1 MQTPA
6 NHAVFLPEPDSVR
19 RSAREIELGQW
30 AIFTEIVRNG
40 HVVVLSFNQVADSY
54 TLMNMLL
61 DDRSRDA
68 VLQLF
73 RLGWLQVN
81 AYKSLYTLADY
92 ISSATNKTAKKG
104 ETFLFSWLPVQQNET
119 FLLGLIR
126 KAVTSSNTAMFPQQA
141 HPAPQDLWI
150 LNAEIDPLLADPNA
164 LTPQKRDVLRALK
177 KEIQEDYAR
186 RMSDIGKFISI
197 IVQLS
202 ATRPA
207 IHPKKEQTDIR
218 YDYLALL
225 HAILWMPNIP
235 WCECGLDPKLA
246 PLVEQAR
253 DQLRQMLRTPQWA
266 QLRSCNNR
274 SDWTDGLKEYKP
286 APSPGQTSPQRDALQ
301 MANALIDLC
310 YHYAS
315 EESVLQ
321 VLKHFDDSGLLPL
334 PALNQ
339 PHSRAAAKWLRHVN
353 ARRLFQRPD
362 FLTVF
367 VRHLNTYW
375 QGHRSLFLARDTD
388 ELLEY
393 RSVRHWHLWDD
404 PALCGGPDSAD
415 ILHTPDWNLALAT
428 VHNRPPTLPSAPPPC
443 TYPLQTKAFRPHWRR
458 WRFVHALGSGLG
470 LLASFLLILVLAHS
484 ETFLDTV
491 MCRIFP
497 LNLDQTSQ
505 MTRMLVSVLVTSALV
520 SLLSSL
526 IPWCVSQVRRGLAR
540 LRSSQPS
547 AGAFQ
552 IPDILDFYKKMG
564 RSLLGWVSTTV
575 LYRKKYRTLS
585 KSARR

>member
-81 AYKSLYTLADY
+81 AFGSYYTLADY
-92 ISSATNKTAKKG
+92 ISSVTTKKPEEK
-104 ETFLFSWLPVQQNET
+104 ETFLFSWLPVQQGET

-141 HPAPQDLWI
+141 HPAPRDLWI
-150 LNAEIDPLLADPNA
+150 LNAEIEPLLAAPNA
-164 LTPQKRDVLRALK
+164 LTPQEKEVLQALK

-202 ATRPA
+202 ATGPA
-207 IHPKKEQTDIR
+207 IHPKKDQTDIR

-225 HAILWMPNIP
+225 HAILWMPNIH
-235 WCECGLDPKLA
+235 WCACGLDPKLA

-253 DQLRQMLRTPQWA
+253 DQLRRLASTPEGRKLHLR
-266 QLRSCNNR
+266 NNR
-274 SDWTDGLKEYKP
+274 SDWSYKLK
-286 APSPGQTSPQRDALQ
+286 AFSAGQTSPQRDALQ

-315 EESVLQ
+315 EESVLH

-339 PHSRAAAKWLRHVN
+339 PHSRAAAKWLRHIN

-362 FLTVF
+362 FLTLF

-388 ELLEY
+388 ELLAY
-393 RSVRHWHLWDD
+393 RSVRHWHLWDY

-415 ILHTPDWNLALAT
+415 ILHTPDWYLALAT

-458 WRFVHALGSGLG
+458 WRFVHALGSGLE

-491 MCRIFP
+491 IGRIVP
-497 LNLDQTSQ
+497 LNLGQTSQ
-505 MTRMLVSVLVTSALV
+505 LTKMLVSVLVTSALV

-526 IPWCVSQVRRGLAR
+526 VPWCVSQVRRGVAR

-547 AGAFQ
+547 AGAFH

-575 LYRKKYRTLS
+575 LYRKKYRALS

>member
-81 AYKSLYTLADY
+81 AYGSYYTLADY
-92 ISSATNKTAKKG
+92 ISSVTTKKPEEK
-104 ETFLFSWLPVQQNET
+104 ETFLFSWLPVQQGET

-141 HPAPQDLWI
+141 HPAPRDLWI
-150 LNAEIDPLLADPNA
+150 LNAEIEPLLAAPNA
-164 LTPQKRDVLRALK
+164 LTPQEKEVLQALK

-202 ATRPA
+202 ATGPA
-207 IHPKKEQTDIR
+207 IHPKKDQTDIR

-225 HAILWMPNIP
+225 HAILWMPNIH
-235 WCECGLDPKLA
+235 WCACGLEPKLA

-253 DQLRQMLRTPQWA
+253 DQLRRLASTPEGRK
-266 QLRSCNNR
+266 LHNRNNR
-274 SDWTDGLKEYKP
+274 SDWSYKLK
-286 APSPGQTSPQRDALQ
+286 AFSTGQTSPQRDALQ

-315 EESVLQ
+315 EESVLH

-339 PHSRAAAKWLRHVN
+339 PHSRAAAKWLRHIN

-388 ELLEY
+388 ELLAY

-491 MCRIFP
+491 IGRIFP

-505 MTRMLVSVLVTSALV
+505 LTKMLVSVLVTSALV

-526 IPWCVSQVRRGLAR
+526 VPWCVSQVRRGVAR

-547 AGAFQ
+547 AGAFH

-575 LYRKKYRTLS
+575 LYRKKYRALS

>member
-81 AYKSLYTLADY
+81 AFGSYYTLADY
-92 ISSATNKTAKKG
+92 ISSVTTKKPEEK
-104 ETFLFSWLPVQQNET
+104 ETFLFSWLPVQQGET

-141 HPAPQDLWI
+141 HPAPRDLWI
-150 LNAEIDPLLADPNA
+150 LNAEIEPLLAAPNA
-164 LTPQKRDVLRALK
+164 LTPQEKEVLQALK

-202 ATRPA
+202 ATGPA
-207 IHPKKEQTDIR
+207 IHPKKDQTDIR

-235 WCECGLDPKLA
+235 WCACGLDPKLA

-253 DQLRQMLRTPQWA
+253 DQLRRLASTPEGRK
-266 QLRSCNNR
+266 LHNRNNR
-274 SDWTDGLKEYKP
+274 SDWSYKLK
-286 APSPGQTSPQRDALQ
+286 AFSTGQTSPQRDALQ

-315 EESVLQ
+315 EESVLH

-339 PHSRAAAKWLRHVN
+339 PHSRAAAKWLRHIN

-388 ELLEY
+388 ELLAY
-393 RSVRHWHLWDD
+393 LSVRHWHLWDD

-415 ILHTPDWNLALAT
+415 ILHTPDWYLALAT
-428 VHNRPPTLPSAPPPC
+428 VHNRPPTPPSAPPPC

-491 MCRIFP
+491 IGRIFP

-505 MTRMLVSVLVTSALV
+505 LTKMLVSVLVTSALV

-526 IPWCVSQVRRGLAR
+526 VPWCVSQVRRGVAR

-547 AGAFQ
+547 AGAFH

-575 LYRKKYRTLS
+575 LYRKKYRALS

>member
-6 NHAVFLPEPDSVR
+6 NHAVFLSEPDSVR

-61 DDRSRDA
+61 DDHSRDA

-81 AYKSLYTLADY
+81 AYGSYYTLADY
-92 ISSATNKTAKKG
+92 ISSVTTKKPEEK

-141 HPAPQDLWI
+141 HPAPRDLWI
-150 LNAEIDPLLADPNA
+150 LNAEIEPLLAAPNA
-164 LTPQKRDVLRALK
+164 LTPQEKEVLQALK

-202 ATRPA
+202 ATGPA
-207 IHPKKEQTDIR
+207 IHPKKDQTDIR

-225 HAILWMPNIP
+225 HAILWMPNIH
-235 WCECGLDPKLA
+235 WCACGLDPKLA

-253 DQLRQMLRTPQWA
+253 DQLRRLASTPEGRK
-266 QLRSCNNR
+266 LHNRNNR
-274 SDWTDGLKEYKP
+274 SDWSYKLK
-286 APSPGQTSPQRDALQ
+286 AFSTGQTSPQRDALQ

-315 EESVLQ
+315 EESVLH

-339 PHSRAAAKWLRHVN
+339 PHSRAAAKWLRHIN

-388 ELLEY
+388 ELLAY

-415 ILHTPDWNLALAT
+415 ILHTPDWYLALAT

-491 MCRIFP
+491 IGRIFP
-497 LNLDQTSQ
+497 LNLGQTSQ
-505 MTRMLVSVLVTSALV
+505 LTKMLVSVLVTSALV

-526 IPWCVSQVRRGLAR
+526 VPWCVSQVRRGLAR

-547 AGAFQ
+547 AGAFH

-575 LYRKKYRTLS
+575 LYRKKYRALS

>member
-6 NHAVFLPEPDSVR
+6 NHAVFLSEPDSVR

-73 RLGWLQVN
+73 RLGWLQMN
-81 AYKSLYTLADY
+81 AYGSYYTMADY
-92 ISSATNKTAKKG
+92 ISSVTTKKPEEK
-104 ETFLFSWLPVQQNET
+104 ETFLFSWLPVQQGET

-141 HPAPQDLWI
+141 HPAPRDLWI
-150 LNAEIDPLLADPNA
+150 LNAEIEPLLAAPNA
-164 LTPQKRDVLRALK
+164 LTPQEKEVLQALK

-202 ATRPA
+202 ATGPA
-207 IHPKKEQTDIR
+207 IHPKKDQTDIR

-235 WCECGLDPKLA
+235 WCACGLDPKLA
-246 PLVEQAR
+246 LLVEQAR
-253 DQLRQMLRTPQWA
+253 DQLRRLASTPEGRK
-266 QLRSCNNR
+266 LHNRNNR
-274 SDWTDGLKEYKP
+274 SDWSYKLK
-286 APSPGQTSPQRDALQ
+286 AFSTGQTSPQRDALQ

-315 EESVLQ
+315 EESVLH

-339 PHSRAAAKWLRHVN
+339 PHSRAAAKWLRHIN

-388 ELLEY
+388 ELLAY

-428 VHNRPPTLPSAPPPC
+428 VHNRPPTPPSAPPPC

-491 MCRIFP
+491 IGRIVP
-497 LNLDQTSQ
+497 LNLGQTSQ
-505 MTRMLVSVLVTSALV
+505 LTKMLVSVLVTSALV

-526 IPWCVSQVRRGLAR
+526 VPWCVSQVRRGVAR

-547 AGAFQ
+547 AGAFH

-575 LYRKKYRTLS
+575 LYRKKYRALS

>member
-81 AYKSLYTLADY
+81 AYGSYYTLADY
-92 ISSATNKTAKKG
+92 ISSVTTKKPEEK
-104 ETFLFSWLPVQQNET
+104 ETFLFSWLPVQQGET

-141 HPAPQDLWI
+141 HPAPRDLWI
-150 LNAEIDPLLADPNA
+150 LNAEIEPLLAAPNA
-164 LTPQKRDVLRALK
+164 LTPQEKEVLQALK

-202 ATRPA
+202 ATGPA
-207 IHPKKEQTDIR
+207 IHPKKDQTDIR

-225 HAILWMPNIP
+225 HAILWMPNIH
-235 WCECGLDPKLA
+235 WCACGLDPKLA

-253 DQLRQMLRTPQWA
+253 DQLRRLASTPEGRK
-266 QLRSCNNR
+266 LHNRNNR
-274 SDWTDGLKEYKP
+274 SDWSYKLK
-286 APSPGQTSPQRDALQ
+286 AFSAGQTSPQRDALQ

-315 EESVLQ
+315 EESVLH

-339 PHSRAAAKWLRHVN
+339 PHSRAAAKWLRHIN

-388 ELLEY
+388 ELLAY

-415 ILHTPDWNLALAT
+415 ILHTPDWYLALAT

-491 MCRIFP
+491 IGRIFP

-505 MTRMLVSVLVTSALV
+505 LTKMLVSVLVTSALV

-526 IPWCVSQVRRGLAR
+526 VPWCVSQVRRGVAR

-547 AGAFQ
+547 AGAFH

-575 LYRKKYRTLS
+575 LYRKKYRALS

>member
-6 NHAVFLPEPDSVR
+6 NHAVFLSEPDSVR

-81 AYKSLYTLADY
+81 AYGSYYTLADY
-92 ISSATNKTAKKG
+92 ISSVTTKKPEEK
-104 ETFLFSWLPVQQNET
+104 ETFLFSWLPVQQGET

-141 HPAPQDLWI
+141 HPAPRDLWI
-150 LNAEIDPLLADPNA
+150 LNAEIEPLLAASNA
-164 LTPQKRDVLRALK
+164 LTPQEKEVLQALK

-202 ATRPA
+202 ATGPA
-207 IHPKKEQTDIR
+207 IHPKKDQTDIR

-225 HAILWMPNIP
+225 HAILWMPNIH
-235 WCECGLDPKLA
+235 WCACGLDPKLA

-253 DQLRQMLRTPQWA
+253 DQLRRLASTPEGRK
-266 QLRSCNNR
+266 LHNRNNR
-274 SDWTDGLKEYKP
+274 SDWSYKLK
-286 APSPGQTSPQRDALQ
+286 AFSAGQTSPQRDALQ

-315 EESVLQ
+315 EESVLH

-339 PHSRAAAKWLRHVN
+339 PHSRAAAKWLRHIN

-388 ELLEY
+388 ELLAY
-393 RSVRHWHLWDD
+393 RSVRHWHLWDN

-415 ILHTPDWNLALAT
+415 ILHTPDWYLALAT

-491 MCRIFP
+491 IGRIFP

-505 MTRMLVSVLVTSALV
+505 LTKMLVSVLVTSALV

-526 IPWCVSQVRRGLAR
+526 VPWCVSQVRRGVAR

-547 AGAFQ
+547 AGAFH

-575 LYRKKYRTLS
+575 LYRKKYRALS

>member
-81 AYKSLYTLADY
+81 AFGSYYTLADY
-92 ISSATNKTAKKG
+92 ISSVTTKKPEEK
-104 ETFLFSWLPVQQNET
+104 ETFLFSWLPVQQGET

-141 HPAPQDLWI
+141 HPAPRDLWI
-150 LNAEIDPLLADPNA
+150 LNAEIEPLLAAPNA
-164 LTPQKRDVLRALK
+164 LTPQEKEVLQALK

-202 ATRPA
+202 ATGPA
-207 IHPKKEQTDIR
+207 IHPKKDQTDIR

-225 HAILWMPNIP
+225 HAILWMPNIH
-235 WCECGLDPKLA
+235 WCACGLDPKLA

-253 DQLRQMLRTPQWA
+253 DQLRRLASTPEGRK
-266 QLRSCNNR
+266 LHNRNNR
-274 SDWTDGLKEYKP
+274 SDWSYKLK
-286 APSPGQTSPQRDALQ
+286 AFSTGQTSPQRDALQ

-315 EESVLQ
+315 EESVLH

-339 PHSRAAAKWLRHVN
+339 PHSRAAAKWLRHIN

-388 ELLEY
+388 ELLAY

-415 ILHTPDWNLALAT
+415 ILHTPDWYLALAT

-491 MCRIFP
+491 IGRIVP

-505 MTRMLVSVLVTSALV
+505 LTKMLVSVLVTSALV

-526 IPWCVSQVRRGLAR
+526 VPWCVSQVRRGVAR

-547 AGAFQ
+547 AGAFH

-575 LYRKKYRTLS
+575 LYRKKYRALS